1 MSSPFS
7 AVKPSL
13 KLADQVA
20 STLETEIRAGRIQAS
35 EKLPTEAA
43 LAQQFEVSRTVVR
56 EAISRLKSLGLV
68 DSRQGSGVYVKAPG
82 IEPLHFDLP
91 HAASREAVMQIVEVR
106 RALESE
112 VAELAA
118 QRRSEADVQAIR
130 DAMQR
135 ISEAVQAGRDGA
147 EEDVEFH
154 RAIARAAGNPFLI
167 STLDYLARF
176 LQGATRVTRAN
187 EARRSDF
194 ALSKPTP
201 PSGRKTVP
209 GWRNPWWA
217 RRRPHHAPEPRHV
230 GRVADACTAHLRQK
244 PAPPAEVETQTTS
257 GLTRNQTLF

>member
-130 DAMQR
+130 EAMQR
-135 ISEAVQAGRDGA
+135 ISDAVQAGRDGA

-194 ALSKPTP
+194 AQAVTQEHEQIVRAIESGDARGARNAATEHMCNALRRIEQADTTFWAQDGARLAQTLVGEAP
-201 PSGRKTVP
+201 PSP
-209 GWRNPWWA
+209 GA
-217 RRRPHHAPEPRHV
+217 
-230 GRVADACTAHLRQK
+230 
-244 PAPPAEVETQTTS
+244 
-257 GLTRNQTLF
+257 

>member
-43 LAQQFEVSRTVVR
+43 LAQQFQVSRTVVR

-68 DSRQGSGVYVKAPG
+68 DSRQGSGVYVQAPG
-82 IEPLHFDLP
+82 IEPLHFELP

-118 QRRSEADVQAIR
+118 QRRSDADVQAIR
-130 DAMQR
+130 TAMQR
-135 ISEAVQAGRDGA
+135 ISDAMQAGRDGA
-147 EEDVEFH
+147 MEDVEFH

-187 EARRSDF
+187 EARRTDF
-194 ALSKPTP
+194 AQAVTQEHEQIVRAIEA
-201 PSGRKTVP
+201 GDARAA
-209 GWRNPWWA
+209 RNAATEHMCNALRRIEQADTTFWA
-217 RRRPHHAPEPRHV
+217 QDGARLAQPLV
-230 GRVADACTAHLRQK
+230 GE
-244 PAPPAEVETQTTS
+244 APPPPRA
-257 GLTRNQTLF
+257 

>member
-1 MSSPFS
+1 
-7 AVKPSL
+7 
-13 KLADQVA
+13 
-20 STLETEIRAGRIQAS
+20 
-35 EKLPTEAA
+35 
-43 LAQQFEVSRTVVR
+43 
-56 EAISRLKSLGLV
+56 
-68 DSRQGSGVYVKAPG
+68 
-82 IEPLHFDLP
+82 
-91 HAASREAVMQIVEVR
+91 MQIVEVR

-130 DAMQR
+130 EAMQR

-194 ALSKPTP
+194 AQAVTQEHEQIVRAIESGDARAARNAATEHMCNALRRIEQADTTFWAQDGARLAQPLVGEA
-201 PSGRKTVP
+201 PSSSR
-209 GWRNPWWA
+209 A
-217 RRRPHHAPEPRHV
+217 
-230 GRVADACTAHLRQK
+230 
-244 PAPPAEVETQTTS
+244 
-257 GLTRNQTLF
+257 